1 MSSRRLQ
8 DMSRGRLQDMSSSR
22 VPEVLETNK
31 MFTGKGSI
39 SLLNKYKSVSG
50 KSLYNKPI
58 STKLKQIQGKS
69 KMH

>member
-1 MSSRRLQ
+1 MSSR
-8 DMSRGRLQDMSSSR
+8 RLQDMSSSR

-50 KSLYNKPI
+50 KSLFNK
-58 STKLKQIQGKS
+58 TKANSRQIQDALIRTQ
-69 KMH
+69 